1 MVKKWVIFYYFAAG
15 HCTNGEKFK
24 DIRVCVGD
32 YNKED
37 PNDGQQCTG
46 VENYLPVTFSFKPYL
61 AWVNYCGWEHLVFT
75 RIDSQIRPSKT
86 FDQLPTLQVNTVEK
100 T

>member
-1 MVKKWVIFYYFAAG
+1 MRCFFYFAAG

-46 VENYLPVTFSFKPYL
+46 VENYLPVTFSFKP
-61 AWVNYCGWEHLVFT
+61 
-75 RIDSQIRPSKT
+75 
-86 FDQLPTLQVNTVEK
+86 
-100 T
+100 